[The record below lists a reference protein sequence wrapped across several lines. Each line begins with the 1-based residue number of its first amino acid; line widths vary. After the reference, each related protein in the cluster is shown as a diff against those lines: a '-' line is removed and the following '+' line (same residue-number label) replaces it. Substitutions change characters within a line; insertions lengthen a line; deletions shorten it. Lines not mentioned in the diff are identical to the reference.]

1 MTRARN
7 RGAALLMVLW
17 LMVLLI
23 GLLAVFALSARTE
36 GLQAH
41 YLARSAVAR
50 YAAEAGLELAVL
62 RLQSDDEARRWVA
75 DGRPYRFSLEEEAV
89 EVRIV
94 DETGKVDLNAAT
106 PDLLIGLMR
115 ALGTDELRAQAI
127 AGAIIDFRDSDDLL
141 NAVGGAEDREYAAA
155 GLPYGAKDA
164 GIVTIEEL
172 QQVLGMDADL
182 YRRMRPYLT
191 VHSGQVRPDPTYAP
205 APVLEAMGLTPE
217 EVKRIVTLRELP
229 PGQGLPTRPD
239 GGELAP
245 RGTGTYSISS
255 RATRRD
261 GTQARITMTLR
272 LGGTGASGSL
282 YTPLALLEGDPD

>member
-1 MTRARN
+1 
-7 RGAALLMVLW
+7 MVLW
-17 LMVLLI
+17 LLVLLI
-23 GLLAVFALSARTE
+23 ALLSVFALGARTE

-41 YLARSAVAR
+41 YLARSAAAR
-50 YAAEAGLELAVL
+50 YSAEAGLELAVL
-62 RLQSDDEARRWVA
+62 RLQSDDDARRWVA
-75 DGRPYRFSLEEEAV
+75 DGRPYRFSLEDEAI

-94 DETGKVDLNAAT
+94 DEAGKVDLNAAT
-106 PDLLIGLMR
+106 ADLLIGLMR
-115 ALGTDELRAQAI
+115 ALGTDELRAQAL

-141 NAVGGAEDREYAAA
+141 NAVGGAEDGEYVAA

-172 QQVLGMDADL
+172 QQVLGMDAEL
-182 YRRMRPYLT
+182 YRRMRPYIT
-191 VHSGQVRPDPTYAP
+191 VHSGQVRPDPAYAQ
-205 APVLEAMGLTPE
+205 APVLEAMGLAQD
-217 EVKRIVTLRELP
+217 EVNRIVATRELP
-229 PGQGLPTRPD
+229 AGQGLPTRPD

-282 YTPLALLEGDPD
+282 YTPLALLEGDSD